1 MTKKKFTEEELRFN
15 EDIKKIVLDILEK
28 NKKPM
33 IKIEVSD
40 DKPNLF
46 QSKFGG
52 LPYLPKDKEAPRD
65 KENRQFTLL
74 AQINIKELPENNI
87 YPMKEGI
94 LQFWILNDD
103 VYGLDFDNPLG
114 NGYKVV
120 YYKEI
125 DKSVTEEEILE
136 KYKPYEEDENYFP
149 IEGEFSLKFE
159 LRDGYFS
166 DSNDDF
172 REIVDEEMKKFYLDK
187 KIKIANYVE
196 NILSKIG
203 EITFEEEQ
211 DLEYYIESFYCYNM
225 AKYYYELNKKVVS
238 VKALTENYGITPED
252 ELLIDKE
259 ELKNCLGDFFINI
272 EYELELTPAP
282 TEDMCIMGVDVVE
295 FTMWGE
301 IVGLLYNEKDN
312 IIYLKEQHS

>member
-74 AQINIKELPENNI
+74 AQINIEELPENNI

-172 REIVDEEMKKFYLDK
+172 REIVDEEMKKFYLENREKYPEILKVYKDEKYLNYWDIWDILEENKEIGEKLFEAGHKIGGYPDYTQNDIRDK
-187 KIKIANYVE
+187 EYEVLLLQIDSEGTDEYEIMWGDCGIANFFIRE
-196 NILSKIG
+196 K
-203 EITFEEEQ
+203 
-211 DLEYYIESFYCYNM
+211 DL
-225 AKYYYELNKKVVS
+225 KELNF
-238 VKALTENYGITPED
+238 D
-252 ELLIDKE
+252 EVI
-259 ELKNCLGDFFINI
+259 
-272 EYELELTPAP
+272 
-282 TEDMCIMGVDVVE
+282 
-295 FTMWGE
+295 
-301 IVGLLYNEKDN
+301 YNWDCC
-312 IIYLKEQHS
+312 